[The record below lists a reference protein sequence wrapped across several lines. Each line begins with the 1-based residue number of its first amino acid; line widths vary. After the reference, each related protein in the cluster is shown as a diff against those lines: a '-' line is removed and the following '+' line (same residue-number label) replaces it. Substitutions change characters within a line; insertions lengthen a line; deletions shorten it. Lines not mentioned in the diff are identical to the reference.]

1 MPNLSNTNYNHI
13 SVKTDSM
20 VKMLEQLAKLG
31 VFKSKPKKRKSSKS
45 ASDIRQD
52 NDMVGSVSSLEGE
65 PGRGDPNLFAL
76 RQIEPG
82 MSEQEIQ
89 DVQERNNAGIAALR
103 AEVAQQR
110 LEDVR
115 QQERFVGSLAT
126 AAAGRFGQLESGLAD
141 IRSGK
146 FGASSEPTSQSSV
159 ILLPNVQEETFT
171 QSLNEGGP
179 QAKPAIQTEFFAE
192 SGEEEGIPTSGSG
205 GQPFQPV
212 GKIQPIG
219 GGSRPSFIPRI
230 QPIGGGSRP
239 SFIPGFQPI
248 GEIKKGKPTRNEYL
262 QLNGL
267 APLPPNTKN
276 TTLQT
281 MRDYYDDFSQSV
293 GIDADES
300 LFSNR
305 ASMYKDMVQKLD
317 DLINLYIG

>member
-1 MPNLSNTNYNHI
+1 MPNLSNTNYNHV

-52 NDMVGSVSSLEGE
+52 NDMVGSVMSLEGE
-65 PGRGDPNLFAL
+65 AGRGDPNLFAL

-110 LEDVR
+110 LADVR
-115 QQERFVGSLAT
+115 EQERFISGLAT

-146 FGASSEPTSQSSV
+146 FGASSEPTRQSSA
-159 ILLPNVQEETFT
+159 ILLPDIQEETFT

-179 QAKPAIQTEFFAE
+179 GAKPAVQTEFFAE
-192 SGEEEGIPTSGSG
+192 SGEEEGIPTSGGG

-212 GKIQPIG
+212 QGIFGLVEGVGKVEGLGQ
-219 GGSRPSFIPRI
+219 
-230 QPIGGGSRP
+230 
-239 SFIPGFQPI
+239 
-248 GEIKKGKPTRNEYL
+248 IKRGKPTRNEYL
-262 QLNGL
+262 RLNGL
-267 APLPPNTKN
+267 GPLPPNTKK
-276 TTLQT
+276 TEPQT
-281 MRDYYDDFSQSV
+281 MRDYYDDFSQAFA
-293 GIDADES
+293 IDANES
-300 LFSNR
+300 LYSSR
-305 ASMYKDMVQKLD
+305 SGMYKDMVQKLD
-317 DLINLYIG
+317 DLINLSIG